1 MAMLRQIVEL
11 LGSPTEAQLATID
24 DPRAVGFL
32 SRLRS
37 TTRVSP
43 SGLDPLRR
51 CSLHEPDPPI
61 LF

>member
-37 TTRVSP
+37 TTRVSR
-43 SGLDPLRR
+43 SGFDP
-51 CSLHEPDPPI
+51 
-61 LF
+61 